1 MDSEGRNP
9 AWSVADAAGAPPPSE
24 SPRPKTAPPPPPPS
38 SPSPDEDR
46 RSTEEVISDLHL
58 RFRELVD
65 YVVYFLMT
73 RIDAARHYVKQKI
86 LWLSLIALGVLAG
99 AGAVVTAVVLLC
111 TGIADGLSALFGRV
125 WAGELA
131 TGVIL
136 LGVTGLLGSYMFG
149 RLVKQSHQERVAKY
163 DAFRARFRERYG
175 HDIDDPAGPQ
185 RPGGRQ

>member
-1 MDSEGRNP
+1 MEMDSEGRNP

-24 SPRPKTAPPPPPPS
+24 SSRPQTKPPPS
-38 SPSPDEDR
+38 TSTGDG

-111 TGIADGLSALFGRV
+111 TGIADGLSVLFGRV

-131 TGVIL
+131 TGIIL
-136 LGVTGLLGSYMFG
+136 LGVTGFLGSFVFERM
-149 RLVKQSHQERVAKY
+149 LKQSHQERVAKY
-163 DAFRARFRERYG
+163 EAFRARFRERYG
-175 HDIDDPAGPQ
+175 HDIDGPGGPQ
-185 RPGGRQ
+185 QRGGGQ

>member
-1 MDSEGRNP
+1 MEMDSEGRNP
-9 AWSVADAAGAPPPSE
+9 TWSVADAAGAAPPSE
-24 SPRPKTAPPPPPPS
+24 SHRPQPKPPPPPP
-38 SPSPDEDR
+38 PDEDR

-136 LGVTGLLGSYMFG
+136 LGVTGFLGSFVFERM
-149 RLVKQSHQERVAKY
+149 LKQSHQERVAKY
-163 DAFRARFRERYG
+163 EAFRARFRERYG
-175 HDIDDPAGPQ
+175 HDIDDPGGPQ
-185 RPGGRQ
+185 QRGGGQ